1 MQGTLGRYLPM
12 AFACSLLSGC
22 WLDKDVPASAA
33 ANRAAAT
40 STANKAPTISA
51 NTVTAAVAGVEYVL
65 SVTASDPEGAKLAFT
80 IANKP
85 SWASFDTQTGTL
97 RGTPTAANVGT
108 AANVTIAVSDGVN
121 TAALSPFSIAVSAS
135 SPGVAAQGTATL
147 SWQPPTQ
154 RVDGSPLSTLAG
166 FKVHV
171 GQSSRSYSRVIDIS
185 GASNTRYTVTGLTA
199 GRWYFAISATDDM
212 GLSSDLSAE
221 VSKAF

>member
-1 MQGTLGRYLPM
+1 MQGPFGRTLPIAL
-12 AFACSLLSGC
+12 ACSLLSGC

-33 ANRAAAT
+33 ANAAPA

-51 NTVTAAVAGVEYVL
+51 NAVPAAVAGAEFVL
-65 SVTASDPEGAKLAFT
+65 TVTASDPEGAALTFT

-85 SWASFDTQTGTL
+85 TWASFDTATGTL

-108 AANVTIAVSDGVN
+108 IANVTIGVSDGVN
-121 TAALSPFSIAVSAS
+121 TASLSPFSILVNAGAPGAV
-135 SPGVAAQGTATL
+135 AQGTATL

-154 RVDGSPLSTLAG
+154 RVDGTPLGALAG

-171 GQSSRSYSRVIDIS
+171 GQGPRSYSRVIDIS
-185 GASNTRYTVTGLTA
+185 GAANTRYTVTGLTA
-199 GRWYFAISATDDM
+199 GRWYFAISALDDA

-221 VSKAF
+221 VSKSF